1 MILTCNFAHPFVSN
15 GHLSIN
21 RKLIHHTEISIII
34 HKSRIELLNKNLF
47 LISYNKSSPLACAVP
62 FFYSPS
68 LLLYIILGGTFENHK
83 VSSDN
88 VIGFWLY
95 VALMALGWN
104 NHNSH
109 P

>member
-1 MILTCNFAHPFVSN
+1 MQFSFVSN

-34 HKSRIELLNKNLF
+34 HKSPIELLNKNLF
-47 LISYNKSSPLACAVP
+47 LISLIINLLPLTCAVP
-62 FFYSPS
+62 FSISPQFF
-68 LLLYIILGGTFENHK
+68 LGAFENHK